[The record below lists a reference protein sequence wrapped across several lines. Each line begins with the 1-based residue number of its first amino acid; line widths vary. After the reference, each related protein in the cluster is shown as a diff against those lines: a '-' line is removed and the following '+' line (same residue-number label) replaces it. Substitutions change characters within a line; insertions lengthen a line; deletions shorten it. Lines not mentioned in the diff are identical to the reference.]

1 MRMPEGS
8 GAVRP
13 SGRSR
18 CAGQPGHRRP
28 PHRRDRPGS
37 RHVRADHPVTG
48 EFERAASAL
57 ENPPDRRHLRAF
69 SPTSFI
75 TQRDGSCRR
84 NSAHGWLTHLG
95 GRLRMPVHSWEPV
108 ESHRRPTSGH
118 IEPIGA
124 FDSSVLPGIQT
135 QPDTSTDIRNLV
147 RIGWSSLSNLEPMDH
162 KSGYGFPCV
171 SMAAYLDRSGARL
184 IEGDRHDQIAQP
196 MRRHHHRGQRR
207 PPDRASAG

>member
-1 MRMPEGS
+1 MAPSPPRL
-8 GAVRP
+8 GARKRTRRTP
-13 SGRSR
+13 RSAR
-18 CAGQPGHRRP
+18 VMDDAVTHPQPLR
-28 PHRRDRPGS
+28 
-37 RHVRADHPVTG
+37 T
-48 EFERAASAL
+48 AA
-57 ENPPDRRHLRAF
+57 LRAF

>member
-1 MRMPEGS
+1 VQRYRHREDAGYRLRVMQ
-8 GAVRP
+8 
-13 SGRSR
+13 GRVH
-18 CAGQPGHRRP
+18 Q
-28 PHRRDRPGS
+28 
-37 RHVRADHPVTG
+37 
-48 EFERAASAL
+48 AAKYVQNTPAL
-57 ENPPDRRHLRAF
+57 TAKTPRFGLQITATLRAF